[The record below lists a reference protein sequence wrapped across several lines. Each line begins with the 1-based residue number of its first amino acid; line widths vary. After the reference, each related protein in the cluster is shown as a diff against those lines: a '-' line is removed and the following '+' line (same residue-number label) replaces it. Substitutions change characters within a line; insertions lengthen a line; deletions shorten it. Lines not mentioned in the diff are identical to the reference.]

1 MLWQDLRQYLHKL
14 ESLGDLKRV
23 DGANWEE
30 DIGGITELMTERGG
44 PALLFDKIQ
53 GYPPGYRVAS
63 NLFTTPKRTA
73 IAFGMDPSL
82 EGLAERWHEVIKNFQ
97 PVPPR
102 EVSSGP
108 VLDHILT
115 DDAIDLYKFPTPKWH
130 EDDGGRYIGTGLCV
144 IQKDP
149 DTDFVNV
156 GAYRVSIHDKH
167 TCTIFMER
175 GKHGDRIRRKY
186 WNRGEKCPVM
196 ISVGQEPMLMAL
208 AGPSVYVTPEG
219 ISEFD
224 VAGFLQKEPYP
235 VIKGQFTGLPM
246 PAHGEIA
253 IEGFIPS
260 PEEALVP
267 EGPFGEWTGYYA
279 HGRRPETIIE
289 IKAIYH
295 RNDPIIFGQPPM
307 RPIGVYNNPNL
318 GGDDIASKLRLE
330 KAGVPGVQRIYF
342 LGRPNL
348 RAVALKQMSPHHV
361 EDVIRVLVP
370 GGDQYMGHHIWIVVD
385 EDIDVTNSAEVL
397 WAMAGRCAPE
407 NGVKVV
413 PGTGFW
419 QLDPRIRPED
429 RSNPDKEEGRK
440 SYPAHNLVINA
451 CRPYDWIH
459 DFPPVAVNSQELRT
473 RIEERWKDLFDL

>member
-1 MLWQDLRQYLHKL
+1 
-14 ESLGDLKRV
+14 
-23 DGANWEE
+23 
-30 DIGGITELMTERGG
+30 
-44 PALLFDKIQ
+44 
-53 GYPPGYRVAS
+53 
-63 NLFTTPKRTA
+63 
-73 IAFGMDPSL
+73 
-82 EGLAERWHEVIKNFQ
+82 
-97 PVPPR
+97 
-102 EVSSGP
+102 
-108 VLDHILT
+108 
-115 DDAIDLYKFPTPKWH
+115 
-130 EDDGGRYIGTGLCV
+130 
-144 IQKDP
+144 
-149 DTDFVNV
+149 
-156 GAYRVSIHDKH
+156 
-167 TCTIFMER
+167 
-175 GKHGDRIRRKY
+175 
-186 WNRGEKCPVM
+186 M

-224 VAGFLQKEPYP
+224 VAGFLHKEPYP

-253 IEGFIPS
+253 IEGFSPS

-289 IKAIYH
+289 VKAIYH
-295 RNDPIIFGQPPM
+295 RNDPIIFGQPPL

-348 RAVALKQMSPHHV
+348 RAVALKQTSPHHV

-370 GGDQYMGHHIWIVVD
+370 GGDQYMGHHIWILVD
-385 EDIDVTNSAEVL
+385 EDIDVTNPAEVL

-407 NGVKVV
+407 NGVQVV

-419 QLDPRIRPED
+419 QLD
-429 RSNPDKEEGRK
+429 
-440 SYPAHNLVINA
+440 LVINA

-473 RIEERWKDLFDL
+473 RIDKKWKDLFDL